1 MVGCKKFWVVLDGF
15 RWFAVLVVTDSDYED
30 SENDKLDDILSNV
43 EDDDDDESSINNA
56 EERIVVKRMIL
67 VLNQFS
73 FYLWFGE
80 SKETWD
86 DMSQLLAG
94 FITENLY
101 LPYSFDQMDMQI
113 SKTHRTNDD
122 DCGRRNNKSEPR
134 PIIAQFVNLR
144 VSKEV
149 LQKIIHLNSRN
160 QLKFIINQMF
170 SKELTKCRYN
180 ALIKRKY

>member
-56 EERIVVKRMIL
+56 EERIVVKRTML

-101 LPYSFDQMDMQI
+101 LPLF
-113 SKTHRTNDD
+113 
-122 DCGRRNNKSEPR
+122 
-134 PIIAQFVNLR
+134 F
-144 VSKEV
+144 
-149 LQKIIHLNSRN
+149 
-160 QLKFIINQMF
+160 
-170 SKELTKCRYN
+170 
-180 ALIKRKY
+180 